1 MTTNISSA
9 PTGPIPPGMDAV
21 HVGDDFEVTALAE
34 LQRLACSRVFVIA
47 NRSSAS
53 LAGSLVTALGQ
64 KGLLAAPL
72 CTAIGM
78 GGGEEGLLGACDAAA
93 AADADAVCHRGLE
106 LQTSRPQT
114 GLPLTREPCLGQ
126 VVTIGGGAVH
136 DAGKL
141 VRLWLAAAAARKRGP
156 TGGASLDDIRAV
168 TERAD
173 LDLAP
178 QVCLPNSFAMAELT
192 SVAGATTKANVKSGA
207 AHPALM
213 PTVVVYDPALSAGL
227 PDWGGLPPLE
237 PGTHPSADPL
247 IACSPRAL
255 AVRFG
260 TALRGVEHAIGAVC
274 STSEGVSGEVVD
286 AALEGL
292 RLVVRGLEGMVAE
305 PEAREAQLDCYRGGW
320 VTIRALSTAGYP
332 ALAHF
337 VQNHYSARFNVHQG
351 ACSGILSARILRHH
365 AAATVPQQARL
376 AAALGA
382 PDEPAPRQLQRL
394 VARLPGLAQ
403 EHAEVQVTP
412 AALREFAEWLHATHA
427 AKLNRL
433 SAVPFTSADAV
444 LEMLAWPLESL

>member
-1 MTTNISSA
+1 
-9 PTGPIPPGMDAV
+9 MDAV
-21 HVGDDFEVTALAE
+21 HVGEEFTSTVLAE
-34 LQRLACSRVFVIA
+34 LQRLASSRVFVIA
-47 NRSSAS
+47 NRSSAT
-53 LAGSLVTALGQ
+53 LAGPLVTTLEQ

-93 AADADAVCHRGLE
+93 AADADAV
-106 LQTSRPQT
+106 
-114 GLPLTREPCLGQ
+114 
-126 VVTIGGGAVH
+126 VTIGGGAVH

-141 VRLWLAAAAARKRGP
+141 VRLWLAAAAARKRGHSDS
-156 TGGASLDDIRAV
+156 TGGASLDAIRAV
-168 TERAD
+168 TERAE
-173 LDLAP
+173 LELAP
-178 QVCLPNSFAMAELT
+178 QVCAPNSFAMAELT

-213 PTVVVYDPALSAGL
+213 PTVIVYDPALSAGL
-227 PDWGGLPPLE
+227 PDW
-237 PGTHPSADPL
+237 
-247 IACSPRAL
+247 
-255 AVRFG
+255 VRFG
-260 TALRGVEHAIGAVC
+260 TALRGIEHGIGAVC
-274 STSEGVSGEVVD
+274 SSSEGVSGEVID

-305 PEAREAQLDCYRGGW
+305 PTAREAQLDCYRGGW
-320 VTIRALSTAGYP
+320 VTIRALNTAGYP

-365 AAATVPQQARL
+365 AAATAPQQARL

-394 VARLPGLAQ
+394 VARLPGLSQ

-412 AALREFAEWLHATHA
+412 AALREFAEWLYATHA
-427 AKLNRL
+427 PKLNRL
-433 SAVPFTSADAV
+433 SAVPLASAEAV
-444 LEMLAWPLESL
+444 LEMLAWPLASL

>member
-1 MTTNISSA
+1 MADCTLKLFLERCAPACNDHVQLGTRPHASMTTNMASA

-136 DAGKL
+136 VAGML
-141 VRLWLAAAAARKRGP
+141 VRLWLAAAAARKRGS

-168 TERAD
+168 TERAGQ

-178 QVCLPNSFAMAELT
+178 QVCLPN
-192 SVAGATTKANVKSGA
+192 
-207 AHPALM
+207 
-213 PTVVVYDPALSAGL
+213 
-227 PDWGGLPPLE
+227 
-237 PGTHPSADPL
+237 
-247 IACSPRAL
+247 
-255 AVRFG
+255 
-260 TALRGVEHAIGAVC
+260 
-274 STSEGVSGEVVD
+274 
-286 AALEGL
+286 
-292 RLVVRGLEGMVAE
+292 
-305 PEAREAQLDCYRGGW
+305 
-320 VTIRALSTAGYP
+320 
-332 ALAHF
+332 
-337 VQNHYSARFNVHQG
+337 
-351 ACSGILSARILRHH
+351 
-365 AAATVPQQARL
+365 
-376 AAALGA
+376 
-382 PDEPAPRQLQRL
+382 
-394 VARLPGLAQ
+394 
-403 EHAEVQVTP
+403 
-412 AALREFAEWLHATHA
+412 
-427 AKLNRL
+427 
-433 SAVPFTSADAV
+433 
-444 LEMLAWPLESL
+444 